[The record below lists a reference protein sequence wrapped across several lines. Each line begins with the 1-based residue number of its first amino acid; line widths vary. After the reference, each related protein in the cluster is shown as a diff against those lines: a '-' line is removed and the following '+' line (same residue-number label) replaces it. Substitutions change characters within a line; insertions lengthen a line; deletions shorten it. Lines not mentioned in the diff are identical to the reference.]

1 MYSRNLWQR
10 RKHKLINYLIKLNDI
25 FLEASNPLGLEL
37 LLDCLRFIL
46 HCALYICV
54 WQIADKF
61 RCSRLTQIHI
71 NVIICSY
78 IVIERW
84 ADYMDG
90 SLSQE
95 ELDALLAS
103 MDTEQNSGQT
113 EVLSDEEIDAI
124 GEIANICAGSSA
136 TNLSTVLNQRV
147 NITTPNVV
155 LTTMDDIL
163 NEIEQPCVIVK
174 INYVEGMHGGN
185 VQILREED
193 AKIITDL
200 MMGGD
205 GTNLSALGDEL
216 SEMHMSAL
224 CEAMNQMTGACATSL
239 NTMLGCKVDI
249 SPPTAQFMDLN
260 NMEAYNNVLD
270 FIEDSRFIAVGFRLE
285 IGDLID
291 SSFMQLYPLDFAKSL
306 YEKFSDNNF
315 GMGTNEETTAGTA
328 VPETKAE
335 PAAEKNEPAAGNGLS
350 SATESQAVAQQAY
363 NNVPYAQQMQGMGQ
377 PDMMYGNSNVTNY
390 SMPPI
395 SGFNVL
401 PAEFSQFSQDIK
413 PLEQTEEIQIID
425 DVSLEITVELGKT
438 QKTVREI
445 LDFEEG
451 SLVEL
456 NRFTG
461 EMMDILVN
469 GKTIAKG
476 EIVVL
481 EDKFAVQVKEINVD
495 NGKNKRRNGHI
506 L

>member
-1 MYSRNLWQR
+1 ML
-10 RKHKLINYLIKLNDI
+10 
-25 FLEASNPLGLEL
+25 
-37 LLDCLRFIL
+37 
-46 HCALYICV
+46 AL
-54 WQIADKF
+54 QNG
-61 RCSRLTQIHI
+61 RLTQNYINDIIHT
-71 NVIICSY
+71 Y

-103 MDTEQNSGQT
+103 MDIEQNTGQT
-113 EVLSDEEIDAI
+113 EVLSAEEIDAI

-155 LTTMDDIL
+155 LTSMDELL
-163 NEIEQPCVIVK
+163 NNIEQPCVIVE
-174 INYVEGMHGGN
+174 INYVEGIHGGN
-185 VQILREED
+185 IQILREKD

-216 SEMHMSAL
+216 TEMHMSAL

-239 NTMLGCKVDI
+239 NTMLGRKVDI
-249 SPPTAQFMDLN
+249 SPPTAQFINLN
-260 NMEAYNNVLD
+260 DPDAYNNVFK
-270 FIEDSRFIAVGFRLE
+270 FIDGDQFIAVGFRLE

-291 SSFMQLYPLDFAKSL
+291 SSFMQIYPLEFAKNL
-306 YEKFSDNNF
+306 YDLFAGNNY
-315 GMGTNEETTAGTA
+315 GMGNEAQPEEKTADKPA
-328 VPETKAE
+328 VDKAE
-335 PAAEKNEPAAGNGLS
+335 SVEEPKPAAPAKEK
-350 SATESQAVAQQAY
+350 TVAQQNAQ
-363 NNVPYAQQMQGMGQ
+363 NGVPVQGMASQQGL
-377 PDMMYGNSNVTNY
+377 MYGEQNVQEY
-390 SMPPI
+390 VMPSM
-395 SGFNVL
+395 SGINVL
-401 PAEFSQFSQDIK
+401 PAEFSEFSPDIK
-413 PLEQTEEIQIID
+413 PLDQTEEIQIID

-438 QKTVREI
+438 QKTVQEI

-469 GKTIAKG
+469 GKRIAKG

-495 NGKNKRRNGHI
+495 KDAHKRRNSHI